1 MDDARLDKAE
11 ALLGYTFKD
20 RRILQ
25 RGLTHASSADT
36 RLQSNERMEFLGD
49 AVLGMVACEYLHN
62 TYPELLEGDLTKIK
76 SSVVS
81 RRTCADAA
89 LELGLESLLVLGKG
103 MGVSGSMP
111 PSVAAAAWEAA
122 IGAIYLDGG
131 LEPARTFILAA
142 LRSRVEDVMETGH
155 HHNYKSVL
163 QQHAQRHLERSP
175 VYSVLDEQGPD
186 HAKCFEVAV
195 SIDGREFPGRWGPS
209 KKRAEQEAALA
220 ALETLGLLP
229 SGDQDDAIGDIDD

>member
-1 MDDARLDKAE
+1 MNDADFDNAE

-25 RGLTHASSADT
+25 RGLTHASSSDT

-49 AVLGMVACEYLHN
+49 AVLGLVVVEYLHD
-62 TYPELLEGDLTKIK
+62 TYPDLLEGDLTKIK

-89 LELGLESLLVLGKG
+89 LELGLESLLVTGKG
-103 MGVSGSMP
+103 MGVSGAMP

-131 LEPARTFILAA
+131 LVPARIFILSA
-142 LRSRVEDVMETGH
+142 LRARVEAVMETGH

-163 QQHAQRHLERSP
+163 QQHAQQHLDRSP
-175 VYSVLDEQGPD
+175 IYAVLDEQGPD

-195 SIDGREFPGRWGPS
+195 SIDGRQFPSRWGPS

-220 ALETLGLLP
+220 ALESLGVLG
-229 SGDQDDAIGDIDD
+229 SDDVDGMTTAH

>member
-1 MDDARLDKAE
+1 MNDADFDNAE

-20 RRILQ
+20 RGILQ
-25 RGLTHASSADT
+25 LGLTHASSSDT

-49 AVLGMVACEYLHN
+49 AVLGLVVVEYLHD
-62 TYPELLEGDLTKIK
+62 TYPDLLEGDLTKIK

-89 LELGLESLLVLGKG
+89 LELGLESLLVTGKG
-103 MGVSGSMP
+103 MGVSGAMP

-131 LEPARTFILAA
+131 LVPARIFILSA
-142 LRSRVEDVMETGH
+142 LRVRVEAVMETGH

-163 QQHAQRHLERSP
+163 QQHVQQHLDRSP
-175 VYSVLDEQGPD
+175 IYAVLDEQGPD

-195 SIDGREFPGRWGPS
+195 SIDGRQFPSRWGPS

-220 ALETLGLLP
+220 ALESLGVLG
-229 SGDQDDAIGDIDD
+229 SDDVDGMTTAH

>member
-1 MDDARLDKAE
+1 MDDATLDHAE
-11 ALLGYTFKD
+11 AILGYTFQD
-20 RRILQ
+20 REILK
-25 RGLTHASSADT
+25 RGLTHASSADS

-49 AVLGMVACEYLHN
+49 AVLGLVMVEYLHS
-62 TYPELLEGDLTKIK
+62 TFPTLLEGDLTKIK

-89 LELGLESLLVLGKG
+89 IELGLEGLLVTGKG
-103 MGVSGSMP
+103 MGQSGAIP
-111 PSVAAAAWEAA
+111 PSVAAAVWEAA

-131 LEPARTFILAA
+131 LEPARVFILAA
-142 LRSRVEDVMETGH
+142 LASRVEDVIESGH

-163 QQHAQRHLERSP
+163 QQHTQQHLDRSP
-175 VYSVLDEQGPD
+175 VYAVLDEQGPD

-195 SIDGREFPGRWGPS
+195 SIDGEQFPSRWGPS

-229 SGDQDDAIGDIDD
+229 SGQADTIQQDD

>member
-1 MDDARLDKAE
+1 MNDADFNNAE

-25 RGLTHASSADT
+25 RGLTHASSSDT

-49 AVLGMVACEYLHN
+49 AVLGLVVVEYLHE
-62 TYPELLEGDLTKIK
+62 TYPDLLEGDLTKIK

-89 LELGLESLLVLGKG
+89 LELGLESLLVTGKG
-103 MGVSGSMP
+103 MGVSGAMP

-122 IGAIYLDGG
+122 IGAIFLDGG
-131 LEPARTFILAA
+131 LDPARIFILSA
-142 LRSRVEDVMETGH
+142 LRARVEAVMETGH

-163 QQHAQRHLERSP
+163 QQHAQRHLDRSP
-175 VYSVLDEQGPD
+175 IYEVLDEQGPD

-195 SIDGREFPGRWGPS
+195 SIDGRQFPGRWGPS

-220 ALETLGLLP
+220 ALEALGLLG
-229 SGDQDDAIGDIDD
+229 SDDAKSKTTH